1 MNRHF
6 DDARYYFGRG
16 FKHLA
21 AGVAKELRPVENR
34 FRRAVGREAEPE
46 PKRLGRIQRELA
58 EFEDRAEGESKRA
71 LRGAREQ
78 IRKYRTKA

>member
-16 FKHLA
+16 FEHLA
-21 AGVAKELRPVENR
+21 AGVAEEFRPVENR
-34 FRRAVGREAEPE
+34 VRRAIGREERSE
-46 PKRLGRIQRELA
+46 PKRLERIQRELA
-58 EFEDRAEGESKRA
+58 EFEERAEGEGRRA

-78 IRKYRTKA
+78 IRNYRSRT

>member
-21 AGVAKELRPVENR
+21 AGVTTELRPVENR
-34 FRRAVGREAEPE
+34 VRRAAGREEKPE
-46 PKRLGRIQRELA
+46 PKRLERIQRELA
-58 EFEDRAEGESKRA
+58 EFEERAEGEGRRA
-71 LRGAREQ
+71 LRGARKQ
-78 IRKYRTKA
+78 IRKYRFRA

>member
-16 FKHLA
+16 FEHLA
-21 AGVAKELRPVENR
+21 AGVSKELRPFESR
-34 FRRAVGREAEPE
+34 FRRAMRDEEPE
-46 PKRLGRIQRELA
+46 PKRFERIQRDLA
-58 EFEDRAEGESKRA
+58 GFEARAEGESKRV

-78 IRKYRTKA
+78 IRKYRSKA

>member
-16 FKHLA
+16 FEHLA
-21 AGVAKELRPVENR
+21 AGVAEELRPLENR
-34 FRRAVGREAEPE
+34 VRRATGREERPE
-46 PKRLGRIQRELA
+46 PKRLERVQRELA
-58 EFEDRAEGESKRA
+58 EFEARAEGEGRRA

-78 IRKYRTKA
+78 IRKYRSRA

>member
-21 AGVAKELRPVENR
+21 AGVATELRPLKSRV
-34 FRRAVGREAEPE
+34 RRLTGREAEPE
-46 PKRLGRIQRELA
+46 PKRLERVQRELR
-58 EFEDRAEGESKRA
+58 EFEERAEGESKQA
-71 LRGAREQ
+71 LRDARER
-78 IRKYRTKA
+78 IRKYRTRA

>member
-21 AGVAKELRPVENR
+21 AGVAKELRPFESR
-34 FRRAVGREAEPE
+34 FRRAMGGDAKPE
-46 PKRLGRIQRELA
+46 PKRFERIQRDLA
-58 EFEDRAEGESKRA
+58 EFEARAEGESKRA

-78 IRKYRTKA
+78 IRKYRSKA